1 MADFIRNGEMEHPI
15 SFNFDNTYAR
25 LPERFFARLEPTP
38 VRLPE
43 LIKLNEELAQY
54 LGIDPEELRT
64 VDGVRIL
71 SGSKNA
77 KGAEP
82 LAMAY
87 AGHQFGSWVPQLG
100 DGRAILLGELVASDG
115 ARFDLQLKGSG
126 RTPFSRM
133 GDGRAV
139 LGPVLREYIV
149 SEAMHCL
156 GIPTT
161 RALAAVSTGEGVV
174 RENLLPGAILTRV
187 AKSHVRVGTFQ
198 FFSARKD
205 GDAIRALADYVI
217 QRNFPDLK
225 TGASPY
231 HDLLREVVARQAKL
245 VAKWQ
250 LVGFIHGVM
259 NTDNTSVVGETIDY
273 GPCAFMDFYH
283 PDTVYSSIDQSGRY
297 SFGNQPGIAYWNLG
311 CFAQTLLPLLDED
324 SANALSQAEEI
335 LGTYPD
341 LFQQSYLLALSK
353 KMGLLKELDGDQKLG
368 QDLLR
373 LMEQNEADYTLT
385 FRGLSPLGSG
395 NGNANGSV
403 RHLFK
408 KPDQFDEWELRWRKR
423 LSEESFSPAQREQFM
438 KTVNP
443 AFIPR
448 NHLIEEAIKLAV
460 DDNDFSEFHRLVEVL
475 SNPYENQADTEKY
488 AVPPRPEQIVR
499 ATFCGT

>member
-1 MADFIRNGEMEHPI
+1 MADFIRNAEMEHPI

-38 VRLPE
+38 VRLHE

-149 SEAMHCL
+149 SEATHCL

-205 GDAIRALADYVI
+205 VDA
-217 QRNFPDLK
+217 
-225 TGASPY
+225 
-231 HDLLREVVARQAKL
+231 
-245 VAKWQ
+245 
-250 LVGFIHGVM
+250 
-259 NTDNTSVVGETIDY
+259 
-273 GPCAFMDFYH
+273 
-283 PDTVYSSIDQSGRY
+283 
-297 SFGNQPGIAYWNLG
+297 
-311 CFAQTLLPLLDED
+311 
-324 SANALSQAEEI
+324 
-335 LGTYPD
+335 
-341 LFQQSYLLALSK
+341 
-353 KMGLLKELDGDQKLG
+353 
-368 QDLLR
+368 
-373 LMEQNEADYTLT
+373 
-385 FRGLSPLGSG
+385 
-395 NGNANGSV
+395 
-403 RHLFK
+403 
-408 KPDQFDEWELRWRKR
+408 
-423 LSEESFSPAQREQFM
+423 
-438 KTVNP
+438 
-443 AFIPR
+443 
-448 NHLIEEAIKLAV
+448 
-460 DDNDFSEFHRLVEVL
+460 
-475 SNPYENQADTEKY
+475 
-488 AVPPRPEQIVR
+488 VR
-499 ATFCGT
+499 A

>member
-1 MADFIRNGEMEHPI
+1 MADFIRNAEMEHPI

-25 LPERFFARLEPTP
+25 LPERFFARLERTP

-139 LGPVLREYIV
+139 LGPVLREYMV

-156 GIPTT
+156 GVPTT

-187 AKSHVRVGTFQ
+187 AKSHVRVGTVQ
-198 FFSARKD
+198 FCSARKD

-259 NTDNTSVVGETIDY
+259 NTDNTSVVGETIGY

-283 PDTVYSSIDQSGRY
+283 P
-297 SFGNQPGIAYWNLG
+297 
-311 CFAQTLLPLLDED
+311 
-324 SANALSQAEEI
+324 
-335 LGTYPD
+335 
-341 LFQQSYLLALSK
+341 
-353 KMGLLKELDGDQKLG
+353 
-368 QDLLR
+368 
-373 LMEQNEADYTLT
+373 
-385 FRGLSPLGSG
+385 
-395 NGNANGSV
+395 
-403 RHLFK
+403 
-408 KPDQFDEWELRWRKR
+408 
-423 LSEESFSPAQREQFM
+423 
-438 KTVNP
+438 
-443 AFIPR
+443 
-448 NHLIEEAIKLAV
+448 
-460 DDNDFSEFHRLVEVL
+460 
-475 SNPYENQADTEKY
+475 
-488 AVPPRPEQIVR
+488 
-499 ATFCGT
+499 ATFYR